1 MASCNM
7 NKDPVSLTIIQAFST
22 GSFFTNHIFPLVY
35 FISEMC
41 SVQQANRL
49 QLTSFIFVFVYIR
62 HTDQTYSFKLICTE
76 SNDLICNCLEL
87 WIKIF

>member
-7 NKDPVSLTIIQAFST
+7 NKDPVSLTIIQALST

-35 FISEMC
+35 FVSEMC

-49 QLTSFIFVFVYIR
+49 QLTSLLFLCLFI
-62 HTDQTYSFKLICTE
+62 
-76 SNDLICNCLEL
+76 
-87 WIKIF
+87 